1 MQQLDIEISR
11 YEEKLLRAV
20 ARNLP
25 DAIIQQYNN
34 FLERKLSERKMLT
47 KVAY

>member
-34 FLERKLSERKMLT
+34 FLARKLSERRTLAKMGC
-47 KVAY
+47 